1 MSRTLAD
8 DLTYPNIPN
17 FKPVTTPFILIADD
31 TCTSNG
37 DQPLVEKEGKRNPSN
52 VLDQKQTR
60 SDGIRSKSLFDV
72 EDSINFDF
80 CENGEID
87 LR

>member
-1 MSRTLAD
+1 M
-8 DLTYPNIPN
+8 
-17 FKPVTTPFILIADD
+17 
-31 TCTSNG
+31 CTSNG
-37 DQPLVEKEGKRNPSN
+37 DQRLVDKGGNRNPDLPTHSN
-52 VLDQKQTR
+52 VSDLKQTR

-72 EDSINFDF
+72 EGSINFDF